1 MLGCKVP
8 LLYYKR
14 YLLLL
19 FRLQSAKQELGQQDV
34 SARDLKANRASIKRI
49 RYINYYVCR
58 AS

>member
-1 MLGCKVP
+1 MLGCKVL

-19 FRLQSAKQELGQQDV
+19 FRLQSAKQELEQQDV
-34 SARDLKANRASIKRI
+34 PARDLEANRASIKRTSC
-49 RYINYYVCR
+49 INYYVYR